1 MWINFIKQGRGGK
14 QKKNQLKLLK
24 GKRRGE
30 SKYFDSFLR
39 PERLEFGYGFQVCC
53 ERIGLIPTDAFC
65 VNFFTKH
72 LSSSPVELRGWWWGK
87 TEGSIRHPDTVI
99 GLASGLDF
107 KKGTRKS
114 LMEGTHIRFT
124 ALWDFFAF
132 HLLSWYFLSYSF
144 PSNYSLLEMPSWN
157 KVRHI

>member
-30 SKYFDSFLR
+30 SKYFDSFMR
-39 PERLEFGYGFQVCC
+39 PERLEFGYGFQVYC

-72 LSSSPVELRGWWWGK
+72 LSSSPVELRG
-87 TEGSIRHPDTVI
+87 
-99 GLASGLDF
+99 
-107 KKGTRKS
+107 
-114 LMEGTHIRFT
+114 
-124 ALWDFFAF
+124 
-132 HLLSWYFLSYSF
+132 
-144 PSNYSLLEMPSWN
+144 
-157 KVRHI
+157 